1 MLQLLRDLQ
10 WKLNCF
16 KIGLVDTM
24 FLLLVTLKKIIN
36 IMVNFQGYT
45 KEFNKYIRES
55 GYLSLV
61 S

>member
-24 FLLLVTLKKIIN
+24 FLFLVTLKKIN
-36 IMVNFQGYT
+36 ILVNFQGYK
-45 KEFNKYIRES
+45 KEFNKY
-55 GYLSLV
+55 Y
-61 S
+61 